1 MIVYAIKSAVILSL
15 LYWVFFALLSKETFH
30 RFNRI
35 VLLSIMSVSM
45 VLPIIPHAI
54 DVSILPQNIARLFA
68 QETAAVEV
76 GVPSTAMVTDAVM
89 TDAVETQGAIE
100 TAQSLSAMEIVN
112 IIYIAGLVCMIVVFL
127 FQIISLMIFMRGGL
141 RHTDSRGN
149 TVILKSGDVS
159 SFSFFRFIV
168 MSTEDYEKNR
178 ESILLHEQE
187 HISLKHTFDLVL
199 LQAAKMLQW
208 FNPFVWMLGRDLKSI
223 HEYEA
228 DKAVLSHGIDATKY
242 QYLLVCKS
250 AGPAAFAMIN
260 GFNHSQLKSRIVM
273 LNKKK
278 SNPIAMGRCL
288 VLLPVVFAAFVF
300 TAKAKSVNADHMET
314 EPVVAESAIDQERQ
328 DDVVFT
334 VVEEQPVFPGGEGAM
349 MAFIKNNLKYPES
362 CVKDSI
368 QGRVTLSFIVE
379 KDGSV
384 TNVTEM
390 RSPNPDLT
398 AEAARLVQSMPKW
411 ESGKQRGK
419 AVRVKYVIPITF
431 RLQK

>member
-35 VLLSIMSVSM
+35 VLLTIMLVSI
-45 VLPIIPHAI
+45 VLPMTPHTI
-54 DVSILPQNIARLFA
+54 DVSVLPQSIALLFP
-68 QETAAVEV
+68 QENAMVEV
-76 GVPSTAMVTDAVM
+76 GEPSTAMATNVVTAEE
-89 TDAVETQGAIE
+89 VETPSVIE
-100 TAQSLSAMEIVN
+100 MAHSLSAMEIVN
-112 IIYIAGLVCMIVVFL
+112 IIYVAGLVCMIVVFL

-141 RHTDSRGN
+141 RHTDSKGN
-149 TVILKSGDVS
+149 TVILKAGEVA

-223 HEYEA
+223 HEFEA
-228 DKAVLSHGIDATKY
+228 DKSVLSHGIDATKY
-242 QYLLVCKS
+242 QYLLVSKS
-250 AGPAAFAMIN
+250 AGPAAFAIIN
-260 GFNHSQLKSRIVM
+260 GFNHSQLKSRIIM

-300 TAKAKSVNADHMET
+300 TAKAKSVNAD
-314 EPVVAESAIDQERQ
+314 PVVTEETINQEPQ

-384 TNVTEM
+384 TNISEM

-411 ESGKQRGK
+411 EPGKQRGQN
-419 AVRVKYVIPITF
+419 VRVKYVIPITF

>member
-35 VLLSIMSVSM
+35 VLLTIMLVSI
-45 VLPIIPHAI
+45 VLPMTPHTI
-54 DVSILPQNIARLFA
+54 DVSVLPQSIAQLFP
-68 QETAAVEV
+68 QENAMVEV
-76 GVPSTAMVTDAVM
+76 GEPSTAMATNVVTAEE
-89 TDAVETQGAIE
+89 VETPSVIE
-100 TAQSLSAMEIVN
+100 MAHSLSAMEIVN
-112 IIYIAGLVCMIVVFL
+112 IIYVAGLVCMIVVFL

-141 RHTDSRGN
+141 RHTDSKGN
-149 TVILKSGDVS
+149 TVILKAGEVA

-223 HEYEA
+223 HEFEA

-242 QYLLVCKS
+242 QYLLVSKS
-250 AGPAAFAMIN
+250 AGPAAFAIIN
-260 GFNHSQLKSRIVM
+260 GFNHSQLKSRIIM

-300 TAKAKSVNADHMET
+300 TAKAKSVNAD
-314 EPVVAESAIDQERQ
+314 PVVTEETINQEPQ

-384 TNVTEM
+384 TNISEM

-411 ESGKQRGK
+411 EPGKQRGQK
-419 AVRVKYVIPITF
+419 VRVKYVIPITF

>member
-35 VLLSIMSVSM
+35 VLLTIMLVSI
-45 VLPIIPHAI
+45 VLPMTPHTI
-54 DVSILPQNIARLFA
+54 DVSVLPQSIAQLFP
-68 QETAAVEV
+68 QENAMVEV
-76 GVPSTAMVTDAVM
+76 GEPSTAMATNVVTAEE
-89 TDAVETQGAIE
+89 VETPSAIE
-100 TAQSLSAMEIVN
+100 MAHSLSAMEIVN
-112 IIYIAGLVCMIVVFL
+112 FIYVAGLVCMIVVFL

-141 RHTDSRGN
+141 RHTDSKGN
-149 TVILKSGDVS
+149 TVILKAGEVA

-223 HEYEA
+223 HEFEA
-228 DKAVLSHGIDATKY
+228 DKSVLSHGIDATKY
-242 QYLLVCKS
+242 QYLLVSKS
-250 AGPAAFAMIN
+250 AGPAAFAIIN
-260 GFNHSQLKSRIVM
+260 GFNHSQLKSRIIM

-288 VLLPVVFAAFVF
+288 VLLPVVFAAVVF
-300 TAKAKSVNADHMET
+300 TAKAKSVNAD
-314 EPVVAESAIDQERQ
+314 PVVTEETINQEPQ

-384 TNVTEM
+384 TNISEI

-411 ESGKQRGK
+411 EPGKQRGQK
-419 AVRVKYVIPITF
+419 VRVKYVIPITF

>member
-35 VLLSIMSVSM
+35 VLLTIMLVSI
-45 VLPIIPHAI
+45 VLPMTPHTI
-54 DVSILPQNIARLFA
+54 DVSVLPQSIAQLFP
-68 QETAAVEV
+68 QENAMVEV
-76 GVPSTAMVTDAVM
+76 GEPSTAMATNVVTAEE
-89 TDAVETQGAIE
+89 VETPSVIE
-100 TAQSLSAMEIVN
+100 MAHSLSAMEIVN
-112 IIYIAGLVCMIVVFL
+112 IIYVAGLVCMIVVFL

-141 RHTDSRGN
+141 RHTDSKGN
-149 TVILKSGDVS
+149 TVILKAGEVA

-223 HEYEA
+223 HEFEA
-228 DKAVLSHGIDATKY
+228 DKSVLSHGIDATKY
-242 QYLLVCKS
+242 QYLLVSKS
-250 AGPAAFAMIN
+250 AGPAAFAIIN
-260 GFNHSQLKSRIVM
+260 GFNHSQLKSRIIM

-300 TAKAKSVNADHMET
+300 TAKAKSVNAD
-314 EPVVAESAIDQERQ
+314 PVVTEETINQEPQ

-384 TNVTEM
+384 TNISEM

-411 ESGKQRGK
+411 EPGKQRGQK
-419 AVRVKYVIPITF
+419 VRVKYVIPITF

>member
-35 VLLSIMSVSM
+35 VLLSIMLVSM
-45 VLPIIPHAI
+45 VLPIMPHAI
-54 DVSILPQNIARLFA
+54 DVSVLPQSIAQLFA
-68 QETAAVEV
+68 HETAMVEV
-76 GVPSTAMVTDAVM
+76 GETSTAMATNVATTEA
-89 TDAVETQGAIE
+89 AETQSAIE
-100 TAQSLSAMEIVN
+100 MAHSLSVMEIVK
-112 IIYIAGLVCMIVVFL
+112 IIYIAGLVGMIVVFL

-141 RHTDSRGN
+141 RHTDSKGN
-149 TVILKSGDVS
+149 TVVLKAGEVA

-223 HEYEA
+223 HEFEA

-242 QYLLVCKS
+242 QYLLVSKS
-250 AGPAAFAMIN
+250 AGPAAFAIIN

-278 SNPIAMGRCL
+278 TNPIAMGRCL

-300 TAKAKSVNADHMET
+300 TAKAKSVNADPAEA
-314 EPVVAESAIDQERQ
+314 ESVVAESTINQEPQ

-334 VVEEQPVFPGGEGAM
+334 VVEEQPEFPGKEKGLMEY
-349 MAFIKNNLKYPES
+349 IKNNIKYPES

-384 TNVTEM
+384 SNINEM

-411 ESGKQRGK
+411 NPGKQRGQ
-419 AVRVKYVIPITF
+419 AVRVKYVMPITF
-431 RLQK
+431 RLQ

>member
-35 VLLSIMSVSM
+35 VLLTIMLVSI
-45 VLPIIPHAI
+45 VLPMTPHTI
-54 DVSILPQNIARLFA
+54 DVSVLPQSIAQLFP
-68 QETAAVEV
+68 QENAMVEV
-76 GVPSTAMVTDAVM
+76 GEPSTAMATNVVTAEE
-89 TDAVETQGAIE
+89 VETPSVIE
-100 TAQSLSAMEIVN
+100 MAHSLSAMEIVN
-112 IIYIAGLVCMIVVFL
+112 IIYVAGLVCMIVVFL

-141 RHTDSRGN
+141 RHTDSKGN
-149 TVILKSGDVS
+149 TVILKAGEVA

-223 HEYEA
+223 HEFEA
-228 DKAVLSHGIDATKY
+228 DKSVLSHGIDATKY
-242 QYLLVCKS
+242 QYLLVSKS
-250 AGPAAFAMIN
+250 AGPAAFAIIN
-260 GFNHSQLKSRIVM
+260 GFNHSQLKSRIIM

-300 TAKAKSVNADHMET
+300 TAKAKSVNAN
-314 EPVVAESAIDQERQ
+314 PVVTEETINQEPQ

-362 CVKDSI
+362 CVRDSI

-384 TNVTEM
+384 TNISEM

-411 ESGKQRGK
+411 EPGKQRGQK
-419 AVRVKYVIPITF
+419 VRVKYVIPITF

>member
-35 VLLSIMSVSM
+35 VLLSIMLVSM
-45 VLPIIPHAI
+45 VLPIMPHAI
-54 DVSILPQNIARLFA
+54 DVSVLPQSIAQLYA
-68 QETAAVEV
+68 QETAMVEV
-76 GVPSTAMVTDAVM
+76 GETSTAMATNVAATE
-89 TDAVETQGAIE
+89 AVETQSAIE
-100 TAQSLSAMEIVN
+100 MAHSLSAMEIVK
-112 IIYIAGLVCMIVVFL
+112 IIYIAGLVGMIVVFL

-141 RHTDSRGN
+141 RHTDSKGN
-149 TVILKSGDVS
+149 TVVLKAGEVA

-223 HEYEA
+223 HEFEA

-242 QYLLVCKS
+242 QYLLVSKS
-250 AGPAAFAMIN
+250 AGPAAFAIIN
-260 GFNHSQLKSRIVM
+260 GFNHSQLKSRIIM

-300 TAKAKSVNADHMET
+300 TAKAKSVNAD
-314 EPVVAESAIDQERQ
+314 PVVTEETINQEPQ

-362 CVKDSI
+362 CAKDSI

-384 TNVTEM
+384 TNINEM
-390 RSPNPDLT
+390 RSPNADLT
-398 AEAARLVQSMPKW
+398 AEAVRVVKAMPKW
-411 ESGKQRGK
+411 EPGKQRGQ
-419 AVRVKYVIPITF
+419 AVAVKYVVPITF
-431 RLQK
+431 RLPK